1 MARAISSFPVPVSP
15 RIRTVQSAATTLR
28 TWASTFCNGP
38 EEPTISSDNDTW
50 LISSRRAAFSCCS
63 LSSTLLPVLYI
74 GTRDVPPHDLS
85 LVVSKRVGTNQEPA
99 IGSVAAA
106 QAHST
111 SLAAPLINE
120 RSIYALTLSKSSGC
134 TSGTLFL

>member
-1 MARAISSFPVPVSP
+1 MVPPFAASNRP
-15 RIRTVQSAATTLR
+15 RRSCVAPRYLVDLFAESGVFLLQSLL
-28 TWASTFCNGP
+28 GP
-38 EEPTISSDNDTW
+38 LT
-50 LISSRRAAFSCCS
+50 
-63 LSSTLLPVLYI
+63 VLYI